1 MLPQAQGLAN
11 RVGDAYT
18 AFSGAIANQGSTSA
32 VADPK
37 GQGPA
42 TAANNVT
49 EGLLGLAYDV
59 GTAPISYHTG
69 PQGEITLPGHNLVVP
84 TDEAQ

>member
-11 RVGDAYT
+11 RIGNAYDA
-18 AFSGAIANQGSTSA
+18 FMGAVANQGNQQA
-32 VADPK
+32 EADPH
-37 GQGPA
+37 GSAPA
-42 TAANNVT
+42 TAANQIT

-59 GTAPISYHTG
+59 GTAPIGYHTG

-84 TDEAQ
+84 VEQA